1 MERLRGGAKYRW
13 SYKRIRSY
21 AFKLADKFGIYQ
33 VYSNLPE
40 NLEVCRARFLKNNEP
55 PKSID
60 DLGPPKSED
69 TPRYGRCSQPN
80 SPVCYCSLYEDTA
93 LTEINAELGKQYVL
107 STFSLPQNIVLIP
120 VGELDYYRRTGETY
134 LGSAT
139 PESEKPYKE
148 ALEENDWIL
157 AALVDAFLSDE
168 FIMPATN
175 NTDYKITS
183 AFSDVL
189 LNGDLKPSNPIDGII
204 YPSVAFRHGL
214 NFAIQ
219 PEAYR
224 SKMRLVEAKTHIVEI
239 TEVLGYGIFEY
250 KKVATIKSVNP
261 EGLIV
266 WEMFK

>member
-55 PKSID
+55 PKSVD

-93 LTEINAELGKQYVL
+93 LAEINAELGKQYVI
-107 STFSLPQNIVLIP
+107 STFSLPQNMVLIP
-120 VGELDYYRRTGETY
+120 IGEFDYYRRTGETY
-134 LGSAT
+134 IGSAI
-139 PESEKPYKE
+139 PESKKPYKE
-148 ALEENDWIL
+148 ALEGNDWSVV
-157 AALVDAFLSDE
+157 ALVDAFLSDE
-168 FIMPATN
+168 FIMRATTN
-175 NTDYKITS
+175 ADYKITS

-189 LNGDLKPSNPIDGII
+189 LNGDMKPSNPIDGII

-224 SKMRLVEAKTHIVEI
+224 SKMILVEAETHIVEI
-239 TEVLGYGIFEY
+239 TEVLGYGIFEWQ
-250 KKVATIKSVNP
+250 KVATIKSVNP